1 MKQPDLI
8 NINMRL
14 PVSKYRQIINSVVDS
29 INEGKLK
36 PGDKIPSIND
46 VRKKWNL
53 SRDTVINAYNELKSK
68 GIISSAAGKG
78 YFVETSNI
86 RLTHNIFVLFDEL
99 NSFKEDLYQSFLDNL
114 KSNMQV
120 DTYFHHFNRKVFN
133 QLINESKGNYTTY
146 VIMPAKFTGTF
157 SQLQHLNGRVI
168 ILDQL
173 PDDLKGRYPSIHQ
186 NFQKDTFNALME
198 GRNLISR
205 YQKFI
210 MIYPGG
216 KEPEGQYRGFLK
228 YCNDTFT
235 PYELIHDIRGR
246 TISKGEVYLVIW
258 DCHLVW
264 LVKEALAKGLELGKD
279 IGIISYNDTALKE
292 VVANGITTIST
303 DFKKMGE
310 SLAQL
315 VRTKNEQSVENP
327 FKLIPRGSL

>member
-1 MKQPDLI
+1 MK
-8 NINMRL
+8 L
-14 PVSKYRQIINSVVDS
+14 PVSKYRQIINSVVDA
-29 INEGKLK
+29 INEGRLK

-46 VRKKWNL
+46 VCKKWDL

-78 YFVETSNI
+78 YYVETSNI
-86 RLTHNIFVLFDEL
+86 KTTHNIFVLFDEL
-99 NSFKEDLYQSFLDNL
+99 NSFKEDLYQSFVDNL
-114 KSNMQV
+114 ETNMQV
-120 DTYFHHFNRKVFN
+120 DTYFHHFNRKVFD

-157 SQLQHLNGRVI
+157 SQFQHLNGRVI

-173 PDDLKGRYPSIHQ
+173 PDDLQGRYPSIHQ
-186 NFQKDTFNALME
+186 NFEKDTFNALMK
-198 GRNLISR
+198 GRKLISR
-205 YQKFI
+205 YQKFV
-210 MIYPGG
+210 MVYPGG

-246 TISKGEVYLVIW
+246 TISKGEVYLVVW
-258 DCHLVW
+258 DRHLVW
-264 LVKEALAKGLELGKD
+264 LVKEAREKGFELGKD

-315 VRTKNEQSVENP
+315 VRTKNEQSIENP
-327 FKLIPRGSL
+327 FKFILRGSL

>member
-1 MKQPDLI
+1 M
-8 NINMRL
+8 NL
-14 PVSKYRQIINSVVDS
+14 PVSKYRQIINSVVGA
-29 INEGKLK
+29 INEGKLQ

-46 VRKKWNL
+46 VCKKWNL

-78 YFVETSNI
+78 YYVETSNI
-86 RLTHNIFVLFDEL
+86 KTTHNIFVLFDEL

-114 KSNMQV
+114 NTNMQV

-133 QLINESKGNYTTY
+133 QLINDSKGNYTTY

-186 NFQKDTFNALME
+186 NFEKDTFNALME
-198 GRNLISR
+198 GRKLISR

-246 TISKGEVYLVIW
+246 TASKGEVYLVVW
-258 DCHLVW
+258 DRHLVW
-264 LVKEALAKGLELGKD
+264 LVKEARAKGLELGND

-315 VRTKNEQSVENP
+315 VRTKNDQSIENP
-327 FKLIPRGSL
+327 FRLILRGSL

>member
-8 NINMRL
+8 KINLKL
-14 PVSKYRQIINSVVDS
+14 PVSKYRQIINSVVDA
-29 INEGKLK
+29 INEGRLK

-46 VRKKWNL
+46 VCKKWDL

-78 YFVETSNI
+78 YYVETSNI
-86 RLTHNIFVLFDEL
+86 KTTHNIFVLFDEL
-99 NSFKEDLYQSFLDNL
+99 NSFKEDLYHSFLDNL
-114 KSNMQV
+114 NTNMQV

-173 PDDLKGRYPSIHQ
+173 PDDLKGRYPSVHQ
-186 NFQKDTFNALME
+186 NFEKDTFKALME
-198 GRNLISR
+198 GRKLISR

-210 MIYPGG
+210 MVYPGG

-235 PYELIHDIRGR
+235 PYELIHDIRDR
-246 TISKGEVYLVIW
+246 TISKGEVYLVVW
-258 DCHLVW
+258 DRHLVW
-264 LVKEALAKGLELGKD
+264 LVKEARAKGLELGKD

-310 SLAQL
+310 NLAQL
-315 VRTKNEQSVENP
+315 VRTKNDQNIENP
-327 FKLIPRGSL
+327 FRLLLRGSL

>member
-1 MKQPDLI
+1 MKHQELI
-8 NINMRL
+8 RINSNL
-14 PVSKYRQIINSVVDS
+14 PVSKYRQIINSVTDA
-29 INEGKLK
+29 INDGKLK

-46 VRKKWNL
+46 ICKRWNL

-78 YFVETSNI
+78 YYVETSNI
-86 RLTHNIFVLFDEL
+86 KTTHNIFVLFDEL
-99 NSFKEDLYQSFLDNL
+99 NSFKEDLYHSFLENL
-114 KSNMQV
+114 DKNMQV

-133 QLINESKGNYTTY
+133 QLINNSKGNYTTY

-157 SQLQHLNGRVI
+157 SQLQNINGRVI

-173 PDDLKGRYPSIHQ
+173 PDDLNELYPSVHQ
-186 NFQKDTFNALME
+186 NFEKDTFSALME
-198 GRNLISR
+198 GRKLISR

-210 MIYPGG
+210 MVYPGG
-216 KEPEGQYRGFLK
+216 KEPEGQYKGFLK

-246 TISKGEVYLVIW
+246 SIEKGEVYLVVW
-258 DCHLVW
+258 DRHLVW
-264 LVKEALAKGLELGKD
+264 LVKEARDKGLKLGKD

-310 SLAQL
+310 TLANL
-315 VRTKNEQSVENP
+315 VKTKAHKNIENP
-327 FKLIPRGSL
+327 FKMILRESL

>member
-8 NINMRL
+8 KINMKL
-14 PVSKYRQIINSVVDS
+14 PVSKYRQIINSVVDA
-29 INEGKLK
+29 INEGRLK

-46 VRKKWNL
+46 VCKKWNL

-78 YFVETSNI
+78 YYVETSNI
-86 RLTHNIFVLFDEL
+86 KTTHNIFVLFDEL

-114 KSNMQV
+114 NTNMQV

-133 QLINESKGNYTTY
+133 QLINDSKGNYTTY

-157 SQLQHLNGRVI
+157 SQLQHLNGRLI

-186 NFQKDTFNALME
+186 NFEKDTFNALME
-198 GRNLISR
+198 GRKLISR

-246 TISKGEVYLVIW
+246 TVSKGEVYLVVW
-258 DCHLVW
+258 DRHLVW
-264 LVKEALAKGLELGKD
+264 LVKEARAKGLELGKD

-315 VRTKNEQSVENP
+315 VRTKNDQSIENP
-327 FKLIPRGSL
+327 FRLILRGSL

>member
-1 MKQPDLI
+1 M
-8 NINMRL
+8 NL
-14 PVSKYRQIINSVVDS
+14 PVSKYRQIINSVVGA
-29 INEGKLK
+29 INDGKLK

-46 VRKKWNL
+46 VCNQWDL

-68 GIISSAAGKG
+68 GIISSAPGKG
-78 YFVETSNI
+78 YYVETSNI
-86 RLTHNIFVLFDEL
+86 KLTHNIFVLFDEL

-114 KSNMQV
+114 KPNMQV

-146 VIMPAKFTGTF
+146 VIMPAKFTGTYN
-157 SQLQHLNGRVI
+157 QLQHLNGRVI

-173 PDDLKGRYPSIHQ
+173 PDDLKKRYPSIHQ
-186 NFQKDTFNALME
+186 NFEKDTFNALME
-198 GRNLISR
+198 GRKLISR

-246 TISKGEVYLVIW
+246 TISKGEAYLVIW
-258 DCHLVW
+258 DRHLVW
-264 LVKEALAKGLELGKD
+264 LVKEARAKGLELGKD

-310 SLAQL
+310 NLAQL
-315 VRTKNEQSVENP
+315 VRTKNDQSIENP
-327 FKLIPRGSL
+327 FKLILRGSL

>member
-8 NINMRL
+8 KINMKL
-14 PVSKYRQIINSVVDS
+14 PVSKYRQIINSVVDA
-29 INEGKLK
+29 INEGRLK

-46 VRKKWNL
+46 VCKKWNL

-78 YFVETSNI
+78 YYVETSNI
-86 RLTHNIFVLFDEL
+86 KTTHNIFVLFDEL

-114 KSNMQV
+114 NTNMQV

-133 QLINESKGNYTTY
+133 QLINDSKGNYTTY

-157 SQLQHLNGRVI
+157 SQLQHLNGRLI

-186 NFQKDTFNALME
+186 NFEKDTFNALME
-198 GRNLISR
+198 GRKLISR

-246 TISKGEVYLVIW
+246 TISKGEVYLVVW
-258 DCHLVW
+258 DRHLVW
-264 LVKEALAKGLELGKD
+264 LVKEARAKGLELGKD

-315 VRTKNEQSVENP
+315 VRTKNDQSIENP
-327 FKLIPRGSL
+327 FRLILRGSL

>member
-1 MKQPDLI
+1 MKQPNLI
-8 NINMRL
+8 SINMNL
-14 PVSKYRQIINSVVDS
+14 PVSKYRQIINSVVGA

-46 VRKKWNL
+46 VCNQWDL

-68 GIISSAAGKG
+68 GIISSAPGKG
-78 YFVETSNI
+78 YYVETSNI
-86 RLTHNIFVLFDEL
+86 KLTHNIFVLFDEL

-114 KSNMQV
+114 KPNMQV

-186 NFQKDTFNALME
+186 NFEKDTFNALME
-198 GRNLISR
+198 GRKLISR

-246 TISKGEVYLVIW
+246 TINKGETYLVIW
-258 DCHLVW
+258 DRHLVW
-264 LVKEALAKGLELGKD
+264 LVKEARAKGLELGKD

-315 VRTKNEQSVENP
+315 VRNKNDQSIENP
-327 FKLIPRGSL
+327 FKLILRGSL